1 MSMSARAAQTA
12 ESRERGLY
20 DRTLDVLSNVMFP
33 VFVFFVWAVLTIVGT
48 SVDQNQPAERYYEEY
63 PVPMANAILRLHL
76 TNVFHSW
83 PYLALVILL
92 LVSMAVCTFRRV
104 IPKRFPKDRA
114 LPLENFGL
122 YARHESPLTVGSASS
137 VLDEYARSRGF
148 AARTQEIAGEH
159 WLFADKQKWARY
171 GVLVAHL
178 GFTIIAFGI
187 FLGWLRGFR
196 GELQVFEGQT
206 VSVPRAAMVV
216 TLDRFIGRFEPVL
229 TKDGVM
235 YQASRFQSDLRVAPE
250 SAASRPAITSILVN
264 HPYVSSNAVYLYQAS
279 YGFGGNLEIR
289 RHGEVLS
296 LPNVAGRL
304 SPQDVVYLPGTSRA
318 IEYGTMLGPS
328 DPSQAPLGVRLPRT
342 NTYALWIFH
351 DGIPTTDKPILLPVG
366 RTIDAGDGYT
376 LRALPPVA
384 WSGISYRYDP
394 GEGWVGLG
402 ALVLST
408 GFVMALFFMPIKLY
422 ARVRAGEGGAVVEI
436 AATTTKGNA
445 MYEDDF
451 GTLVKGLQARLSRP
465 NAGRMP
471 ETVSAYA

>member
-1 MSMSARAAQTA
+1 MSKPARAAHDA
-12 ESRERGLY
+12 VSRERGLY

-76 TNVFHSW
+76 TNIFHSW
-83 PYLALVILL
+83 PYLSLVILL

-122 YARHESPLTVGSASS
+122 YARNESPLALGAASS
-137 VLDEYARSRGF
+137 GLDEFARRRGF
-148 AARTQEIAGEH
+148 AIRTQEIGGEH

-196 GELQVFEGQT
+196 GELQIFEGQT
-206 VSVPRAAMVV
+206 VGVPRAGIAV
-216 TLDRFIGRFEPVL
+216 TLDRFIGRFEPVH

-235 YQASRFQSDLRVAPE
+235 YQASRFQSDLRIASAEGSVAPG
-250 SAASRPAITSILVN
+250 STSILVN
-264 HPYVSSNAVYLYQAS
+264 HPYVSSDNVYLYQAS
-279 YGFGGNLEIR
+279 YGFGGNFEIR
-289 RHGEVLS
+289 RNGKPLT

-304 SPQDVVYLPGTSRA
+304 GPQDVIYLPGTSRA

-328 DPSQAPLGVRLPRT
+328 DPSQVPMGVPLPRT
-342 NTYALWIFH
+342 NTYALWVFH

-366 RTIDAGDGYT
+366 RTIDTGDGYT
-376 LRALPPVA
+376 LRALQPVA
-384 WSGISYRYDP
+384 WSGITYRYDP
-394 GEGWVGLG
+394 GEAWVGLG
-402 ALVLST
+402 ALVLSA

-422 ARVRAGEGGAVVEI
+422 ARVRTVARGSIVEV

-451 GTLVKGLQARLSRP
+451 GALVKGLQEHLSGRD
-465 NAGRMP
+465 AGPMP